1 VGPLW
6 IIISLLSVGEK
17 LKYTKQ
23 DFLKEFGNKIWV
35 SPFEKI
41 VVIADKEK
49 KLIEIYEKHPRS
61 MATASWVTYHYPKAS
76 SLITQATGEGCYSFF
91 RVKEGRCE
99 LDLKAGISAAGIE
112 EVKIT
117 TNKILITY
125 AGLGGGGVG
134 AVLNRG
140 LANGVEEIEILD
152 YGGGGGLSRA
162 RLTFNLKEK
171 IVVGV
176 DDTDTKEE
184 GATWSL
190 ANELAYKVEQ
200 EGVADYLRH
209 TLVQLYPKN
218 PHKTQ
223 NCVSTAL
230 TFGVEPNK
238 VKLFKDRIFE
248 LFDKHTLS
256 KETGLV
262 VLPGIGIDKELRD
275 YSYKVKSSMVS
286 IEEAIDFSKKLKNL
300 EVLMDKWGLIGAIA
314 ALGYSEDPNEAVRL

>member
-1 VGPLW
+1 M
-6 IIISLLSVGEK
+6 
-17 LKYTKQ
+17 KYTRE
-23 DFLKEFGNKIWV
+23 DFFKKFGTKIWI
-35 SPFEKI
+35 SPFERI
-41 VVIADKEK
+41 VVLADKEK
-49 KLIEIYEKHPRS
+49 ETIEIYEKHPRG

-76 SLITQATGEGCYSFF
+76 SLITQAKGEGSYSFF

-99 LDLKAGISAAGIE
+99 LNLKAGISAAGIE

-117 TNKILITY
+117 QNKILITY

-140 LANGVEEIEILD
+140 LAEGVEEVEILD

-162 RLTFNLKEK
+162 RLTFSLKEK
-171 IVVGV
+171 IVVGI

-190 ANELAYKVEQ
+190 ANELAYRVEQ
-200 EGVADYLRH
+200 EGLADYLRH
-209 TLVQLYPKN
+209 TLIQLYPKN

-238 VKLFKDRIFE
+238 IPIFKESIFE
-248 LFDKHTLS
+248 LFEKYTLS

-262 VLPGIGIDKELRD
+262 LLYGIGVDKELRN
-275 YSYKVKSSMVS
+275 YSHKVKSSMVS
-286 IEEAIDFSKKLKNL
+286 LEEAIDFSKRLKNL
-300 EVLMDKWGLIGAIA
+300 EVLMDNWGLIGAIA
-314 ALGYSEDPNEAVRL
+314 ALGYSEDPTEAVKI

>member
-1 VGPLW
+1 M
-6 IIISLLSVGEK
+6 
-17 LKYTKQ
+17 KYTRE
-23 DFLKEFGNKIWV
+23 DFFKKFGTKIWI
-35 SPFEKI
+35 SPFERI
-41 VVIADKEK
+41 VVLADKEK
-49 KLIEIYEKHPRS
+49 ETIEIYEKHPRG

-76 SLITQATGEGCYSFF
+76 SLITQAKGEGSYSFF

-99 LDLKAGISAAGIE
+99 LNLKAGISAAGIE

-117 TNKILITY
+117 QNKILITY

-140 LANGVEEIEILD
+140 LAEGVEEVEILD

-162 RLTFNLKEK
+162 RLTFSLKEK
-171 IVVGV
+171 IVVGI

-190 ANELAYKVEQ
+190 ANELAYRVEQ
-200 EGVADYLRH
+200 EGLADYLRH
-209 TLVQLYPKN
+209 TLIQLYPKN

-238 VKLFKDRIFE
+238 IPIFKESIFE
-248 LFDKHTLS
+248 LFEKYTLS
-256 KETGLV
+256 
-262 VLPGIGIDKELRD
+262 
-275 YSYKVKSSMVS
+275 
-286 IEEAIDFSKKLKNL
+286 
-300 EVLMDKWGLIGAIA
+300 
-314 ALGYSEDPNEAVRL
+314 

>member
-1 VGPLW
+1 M
-6 IIISLLSVGEK
+6 GEN
-17 LKYTKQ
+17 LKYTRE
-23 DFLKEFGNKIWV
+23 DFFKAFGNKIWI

-41 VVIADKEK
+41 VVLADQENKI
-49 KLIEIYEKHPRS
+49 IEIYEKHPRG

-76 SLITQATGEGCYSFF
+76 SLITQANGEGSYSFF
-91 RVKEGRCE
+91 RAKEGKCD

-112 EVKIT
+112 EIKIT
-117 TNKILITY
+117 QNKILITY

-140 LANGVEEIEILD
+140 LAEGVEEVEILD

-162 RLTFNLKEK
+162 RLTFNLKHK

-190 ANELAYKVEQ
+190 ANELAYRIEK
-200 EGVADYLRH
+200 EGLADYLRH

-230 TFGVEPNK
+230 TFGLDPQNIPI
-238 VKLFKDRIFE
+238 FKERLFE

-262 VLPGIGIDKELRD
+262 LLSGIGIDKKLRD
-275 YSYKVKSSMVS
+275 YSHNVKFSMVS
-286 IEEAIDFSKKLKNL
+286 IQEAIDFSKKLKNL
-300 EVLMDKWGLIGAIA
+300 EVLMDNWGLIGAIA
-314 ALGYSEDPNEAVRL
+314 ALGYSEDPNEAVKL